1 MINRLTTALNLNRLT
16 GMISTPSGGGQLPFS
31 YGASYNEANQRI
43 TVTMNDGSY
52 WVYEYNTLGQISSA
66 KKHFSDGAFV
76 PGQQFTYSYDHI
88 GNRSTTRAGGDQNG
102 SLSGDGYSYYV
113 DGFLN
118 QYTTRYR
125 PYPVHVTGA
134 ADPDETVYVNGAQ
147 VAYRNGEYFW
157 KELSYVSTLATWFK
171 IEVAT
176 SGCET
181 NVGHVFLPSRPEY
194 FTYDL
199 DGNMVSSSRWNY
211 TWDAENRLTSMTDNT
226 TCTNDV
232 PKRIVFEYDYQG
244 RRIAKKVWNNTAGT
258 GNPATYLKYLY
269 DGWNLI
275 AELNGNSGNAL
286 VRSYTWGLDASGSMQ
301 GAGGVGG
308 LLMVNA
314 GTNGVHFPAYDLNGN
329 VMGLVNATNGMISA
343 KYEYGPF
350 GEVFCSVGDMAKVNP
365 FGFSTKY
372 TDNETD
378 LVYYGYRY
386 YSPALGR
393 WLSRD
398 PIEEKGGLN
407 LYGFVNND
415 PVNKWDLLGLQ
426 AEFIRSLHLENWR
439 TPKKGG
445 CLATIREAN
454 SMLGQLTNDKR
465 AHCVYS
471 CEISKSCGKMIAC
484 FLGDLKEA
492 RDLFCGCVENDL
504 SKYSQSL
511 AGWIQN
517 KYQGGTIDESA
528 EDFEANRYG
537 LQIAKDGKD
546 CIAECEKRY
555 GVEDNFWNYYIK

>member
-176 SGCET
+176 SGGET

-199 DGNMVSSSRWNY
+199 DGNMVTSGRWNY

-232 PKRIVFEYDYQG
+232 PKRIVFEYDYLG

-258 GNPATYLKYLY
+258 NDPIVNLKYLY

-275 AELNGNSGNAL
+275 AELDGNNAL
-286 VRSYTWGLDASGSMQ
+286 VRAYTWGLDAGGSMQ

-314 GTNGVHFPAYDLNGN
+314 GSGGVHFPAYDLNGN
-329 VMGLVNATNGMISA
+329 VMGLVNAANGNISA

-350 GEVFCSVGDMAKVNP
+350 GEIFCSVGDMAKVNP
-365 FGFSTKY
+365 FGFS
-372 TDNETD
+372 NE
-378 LVYYGYRY
+378 V
-386 YSPALGR
+386 S
-393 WLSRD
+393 
-398 PIEEKGGLN
+398 
-407 LYGFVNND
+407 
-415 PVNKWDLLGLQ
+415 
-426 AEFIRSLHLENWR
+426 
-439 TPKKGG
+439 
-445 CLATIREAN
+445 
-454 SMLGQLTNDKR
+454 
-465 AHCVYS
+465 
-471 CEISKSCGKMIAC
+471 
-484 FLGDLKEA
+484 
-492 RDLFCGCVENDL
+492 
-504 SKYSQSL
+504 
-511 AGWIQN
+511 
-517 KYQGGTIDESA
+517 DE
-528 EDFEANRYG
+528 
-537 LQIAKDGKD
+537 
-546 CIAECEKRY
+546 
-555 GVEDNFWNYYIK
+555 